1 MAGWEDA
8 ESWKRGLK
16 EALAAFGG
24 FLNRGTPPKLS
35 ILIGYSWIFPKPSIL
50 GTPFLGNP
58 HFVAG
63 AWDQS

>member
-24 FLNRGTPPKLS
+24 VLNRGTFTSTFLKIFRVYFTFDRELTINPRIVKLMS
-35 ILIGYSWIFPKPSIL
+35 HW
-50 GTPFLGNP
+50 
-58 HFVAG
+58 A
-63 AWDQS
+63 